1 MRSTAG
7 TGAGTGDAGGVGT
20 DDVDSA
26 GGTAGAGDAG
36 GTGVGTGDADGAGT
50 GRRGH
55 RPAWATRARVGAGAI
70 PNDKTYLL

>member
-7 TGAGTGDAGGVGT
+7 AG
-20 DDVDSA
+20 VD
-26 GGTAGAGDAG
+26 TGDAG
-36 GTGVGTGDADGAGT
+36 GTGVGTGDADGAGGTGT

-55 RPAWATRARVGAGAI
+55 KPTWATRARVGAGAI